1 MEPLQNSLARATAE
15 GQRVEGTSQGHLLT
29 LASLPP
35 TAQLVTT
42 RDSLVGRMDRWRQA
56 IAALDEETCPLS
68 PSSRAL
74 AKAQQLQA
82 LRQHEG
88 QLTALNDQL
97 ALAAERD
104 GLAAERPPGC
114 GCLGLGGRGR
124 LLRDHAAALGPV
136 VPLPGGGAAA
146 RGERRVRGRAGGGAP
161 RGGRPSRRAGGPIAD
176 YRARQ
181 GRANLPPRYR
191 EATFETFPPEVSK
204 EAVVQAL
211 DALAGSRDETRGVYL
226 WGAFGVGKTGLACA
240 ALNRRIEQQW
250 PGLFVTVSAF
260 LDWVRRTYDRQS
272 EETTDDV
279 MQRVS
284 TSPFLVF
291 DDLGAEYLTRWGR
304 DRLFAVINHR
314 DTHNLL
320 TLITSNYAPDEI
332 AIRLA
337 GDDDLREGKRI
348 VWRIL
353 ECCDVIELVGRN
365 LRARESA
372 DGD

>member
-1 MEPLQNSLARATAE
+1 MEPLQNSLARVMAE
-15 GQRVEGTSQGHLLT
+15 EQRVEGTSQGHLLT

-56 IAALDEETCPLS
+56 IAALDEDACPLS

-74 AKAQQLQA
+74 AKANQLQA
-82 LRQHEG
+82 IRQHEQ

-104 GLAAERPPGC
+104 QLAAARPSGC
-114 GCLGLGGRGR
+114 FCLGLGGRGR
-124 LLRDHAAALGPV
+124 LLQTTPQLWTEGCSCPEGVRQRAEYEAQEAVREAEQQAADQQ
-136 VPLPGGGAAA
+136 AAIA
-146 RGERRVRGRAGGGAP
+146 AWIADQQARRV
-161 RGGRPSRRAGGPIAD
+161 
-176 YRARQ
+176 
-181 GRANLPPRYR
+181 RANLPPRYR

-204 EAVVQAL
+204 EVVVQAL
-211 DALAGSRDETRGVYL
+211 DALARSRDETRGVYL

-260 LDWVRRTYDRQS
+260 LDWVRGTYDRQS

-284 TSPFLVF
+284 TSPFLVL